1 MSSKISALYD
11 WIDDR
16 TGIRNLTKHAFD
28 EPIPGGAR
36 WAYVFGSILVFLFL
50 LQVLTGIFLTMYYVP
65 SADHAH
71 TSVAYIQ
78 KVVPGGATI
87 RGLHAY
93 GASAMVI
100 FLFVH
105 LAQTFLF
112 GSYKGKRELL
122 WGTGVVMMLIV
133 FGFAFS
139 GYLLPWDQEAYFG
152 TKVGTAIA
160 GEIPIIGPLQQRLML
175 GGNDLTTLSLSR
187 FFTMHAFLLPLILTL
202 FIVGHIYL
210 FRRAGSAGSFDAG
223 NNHKIDLFYPK
234 QVLLDSIAILIVFVV
249 LMVLL
254 HKAPAELGPQA
265 DPTSDFLARPPWYFL
280 PLFELL
286 KYFPGKLALIP
297 TVILPG
303 ALFGILFLL
312 PFFDKGEIRHP
323 LRRPV
328 ATALMGL
335 TIIASVGLIF
345 VSKYQD
351 RHDPATN
358 AKLEKQE
365 KAAREYLN
373 AQFKPEEIGK
383 KSQKVVAA
391 PPSTGGIKGTPPDA
405 YTVTCALCHGDHGE
419 GADQLG
425 PSLAGVTAKPN
436 RSKEDLFKILHD
448 SRSYGLQD
456 PMPANFPELS
466 DEARR
471 AIIDWLS
478 ESK

>member
-1 MSSKISALYD
+1 MKSKITALYD
-11 WIDDR
+11 WVDDR
-16 TGIRNLTKHAFD
+16 TGIRALTRHAFD

-36 WAYVFGSILVFLFL
+36 WAYVFGSVLVFLFL
-50 LQVLTGIFLTMYYVP
+50 LQIITGIFLTMYYVP

-78 KVVPGGATI
+78 KVVPGGAII

-105 LAQTFLF
+105 LIQTFLF

-122 WGTGVVMMLIV
+122 WGVGVVMILIV
-133 FGFAFS
+133 FGFAFT

-160 GEIPIIGPLQQRLML
+160 GEIPVVGSFQQHLML

-187 FFTMHAFLLPLILTL
+187 FFTVHAFLLPLILAIL
-202 FIVGHIYL
+202 IVGHIYL
-210 FRRAGSAGSFDAG
+210 FRRAGSAGSFDTK
-223 NNHKIDLFYPK
+223 NDHKIEMFYPR
-234 QVLLDSIAILIVFVV
+234 QVLLDSIAILAVFI
-249 LMVLL
+249 VLL
-254 HKAPAELGPQA
+254 VIILKAPAELGPQA

-286 KYFPGKLALIP
+286 KYFPGKLSLIP

-303 ALFGILFLL
+303 ILFAILFLL
-312 PFFDKGEIRHP
+312 PFFDKRGERHP
-323 LRRPV
+323 VRRPF

-335 TIIASVGLIF
+335 TIIISVGLIF
-345 VSKYQD
+345 ISKYQD
-351 RHDPATN
+351 RHDPATS
-358 AKLEKQE
+358 KKIQRQE
-365 KAAREYLN
+365 EDARAYLN
-373 AQFKPEEIGK
+373 AKFKPEEIGK
-383 KSQKVVAA
+383 RSVKSL
-391 PPSTGGIKGTPPDA
+391 STATLTEGIKGTPPDA
-405 YTVTCALCHGDHGE
+405 FTATCALCHGDHGE
-419 GADQLG
+419 GVDPLG
-425 PSLAGVTAKPN
+425 PSLVGVTTKPH
-436 RSKEDLFKILHD
+436 RTKEDLFKILHD

-456 PMPANFPELS
+456 PMPANFPDLS
-466 DEARR
+466 DESRH